1 MATVR
6 SPLTGPTTT
15 GPLPRW
21 RSSTL
26 IALVAVTALVLAG
39 CGSDD
44 GDESTEG
51 ESTTETTAA
60 TATDSDPGS
69 TEGSSTESTTSS
81 TPEGGETTTSEVVS
95 ALSPGDPCSLEEGLP
110 DCIDPDGDG
119 EGTYLVDGSDCAA
132 TAPDISVCEDLDG
145 DGVAGYPDE
154 YEDLP
159 TCSAEVPPP
168 CNNPPGSSNDE

>member
-1 MATVR
+1 MR
-6 SPLTGPTTT
+6 SPLTGSTTIR
-15 GPLPRW
+15 PRSRW
-21 RSSTL
+21 RPSSL
-26 IALVAVTALVLAG
+26 VALVAVAALVLAG

-60 TATDSDPGS
+60 ESTDSDPATTEAS
-69 TEGSSTESTTSS
+69 TSESTTSS
-81 TPEGGETTTSEVVS
+81 TPADGETSPTSETIT
-95 ALSPGDPCSLEEGLP
+95 ALAPGDPCSLDEDEP

-119 EGTYLVDGSDCAA
+119 EGTYLTGGADCAA

-154 YEDLP
+154 YADLP

-168 CNNPPGSSNDE
+168 CNNPPGSGDEE